1 MTQLKG
7 YKIYKMV
14 VIICCVSR
22 NPQMDIQ
29 AQDRAHRIGQK
40 NEVRVFRLITIN
52 SIEERI
58 LERANFKLDIDQK
71 IIEAGMFNKKSTASD
86 RRSFLLN
93 LLQKG
98 SISQQNSKKFLSYT
112 HTHSLSHNSCNHSL
126 AVTCFI
132 YK

>member
-1 MTQLKG
+1 
-7 YKIYKMV
+7 
-14 VIICCVSR
+14 
-22 NPQMDIQ
+22 MDIQ

-86 RRSFLLN
+86 RRSFLLS

-98 SISQQNSKKFLSYT
+98 FISQD
-112 HTHSLSHNSCNHSL
+112 
-126 AVTCFI
+126 
-132 YK
+132 

>member
-1 MTQLKG
+1 MIVT
-7 YKIYKMV
+7 V
-14 VIICCVSR
+14 CVYVCESR

-86 RRSFLLN
+86 RRSFLLS

-98 SISQQNSKKFLSYT
+98 FISQD
-112 HTHSLSHNSCNHSL
+112 
-126 AVTCFI
+126 
-132 YK
+132 